1 MNKIWLLGAAMCM
14 ILAFG
19 SCKPKQSAYKAAYE
33 QAKERESAAPVEVF
47 EDEFEDEFEDDFEI
61 APVSKPR
68 TDIEEESD
76 YDDFNVT
83 TRQER
88 INPYQGEST
97 ANLRR
102 YSVVIGSFRNN
113 TNAYS
118 LRDRMQRDGYTA
130 MVAQNEMG
138 MLRVIVS
145 SFDSKRDALYSR
157 DAFRSKYYPN
167 FQDAWIL
174 ERYY

>member
-1 MNKIWLLGAAMCM
+1 MNKIWLFGAAICM
-14 ILAFG
+14 LLAYS

-33 QAKERESAAPVEVF
+33 QARERESGLPVDEF
-47 EDEFEDEFEDDFEI
+47 EDDEFADDYDEFEDEFEV
-61 APVSKPR
+61 VSKPL
-68 TDIEEESD
+68 TDEFEED
-76 YDDFNVT
+76 LNVS

-88 INPYQGEST
+88 INPYMGENS

-118 LRDRMQRDGYTA
+118 LRDRMQSDGYNA
-130 MVAQNEMG
+130 MVAQNELG

>member
-1 MNKIWLLGAAMCM
+1 MNKIWLLGAIIFAV
-14 ILAFG
+14 LAFG
-19 SCKPKQSAYKAAYE
+19 SCKPKQSAYRAAYE
-33 QAKERESAAPVEVF
+33 QAKDREASAPVEEF
-47 EDEFEDEFEDDFEI
+47 DDDEFIDEFDDEFSDDFEV
-61 APVSKPR
+61 VSKPR
-68 TDIEEESD
+68 TDIERESD
-76 YDDFNVT
+76 LNVS

-88 INPYQGEST
+88 INPYMGENT

-102 YSVVIGSFRNN
+102 YSVIIGSFRNS

-118 LRDRMQRDGYTA
+118 LRDRMQSDGYNA
-130 MVAQNEMG
+130 MVAQNELG
-138 MLRVIVS
+138 MLRVVVS